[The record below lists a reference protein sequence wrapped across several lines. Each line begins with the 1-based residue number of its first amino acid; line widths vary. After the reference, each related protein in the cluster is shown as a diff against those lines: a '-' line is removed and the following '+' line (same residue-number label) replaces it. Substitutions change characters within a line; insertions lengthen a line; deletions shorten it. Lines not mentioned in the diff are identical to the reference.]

1 MVTRLIRPRALRL
14 AGLILGVAVIP
25 ATAQQRSGG
34 PNPMMQHA
42 DSLFRAQQWAE
53 AARAFESLAARDS
66 SNGLLWFRLGA
77 SLEPQKKFGEAAK
90 AYERAA
96 GLGFQPM
103 MVELRLARV
112 YSQNQEFDRA
122 LNQLREAAK
131 IGFPAGLTDSEPGLA
146 AVRSRPEYAAIVASA
161 EGVRYPCRS
170 IHDFDFWAGTFDVGA
185 WSQPTV
191 PPSGVAVNTRSY
203 EGCVFV
209 EQFSSKRPGGGGG
222 MSMSFYDVN
231 RRTWRMVWNDDNN
244 SSNDFEGT
252 VQAGVMHFLG
262 WVLDPAGKRVLAS
275 NTIER
280 MSADTVRQTYAISP
294 DSGKS
299 WVTQQSG
306 RWVRR
311 PGS

>member
-1 MVTRLIRPRALRL
+1 M
-14 AGLILGVAVIP
+14 
-25 ATAQQRSGG
+25 AQQRSGD

-53 AARAFESLAARDS
+53 AARAFESLAAGDS

-90 AYERAA
+90 AYQHAA

-103 MVELRLARV
+103 MVDLRLARV
-112 YSQNQEFDRA
+112 YSQNQEPDRA
-122 LNQLREAAK
+122 LDQLRNAAK
-131 IGFPAGLTDSEPGLA
+131 MGFPAALVDSEPGLA
-146 AVRSRPEYAAIVASA
+146 AIRSRPEYAAIVASA
-161 EGVRYPCRS
+161 EGNRFPCRAV
-170 IHDFDFWAGTFDVGA
+170 HDFDFWAGTFDVGA

-280 MSADTVRQTYAISP
+280 MAADTMRQTYAISP

-311 PGS
+311 VGGGS